1 MQFADTTLG
10 ALYIDP
16 SDGKVLSPSSCDAPV
31 VVNSSLRQF
40 DERVGA
46 VIDMFPFYSRGSS
59 LEKREAVGD
68 RMRSAL
74 KVIDAVATEL

>member
-59 LEKREAVGD
+59 LEKREA
-68 RMRSAL
+68 L
-74 KVIDAVATEL
+74 